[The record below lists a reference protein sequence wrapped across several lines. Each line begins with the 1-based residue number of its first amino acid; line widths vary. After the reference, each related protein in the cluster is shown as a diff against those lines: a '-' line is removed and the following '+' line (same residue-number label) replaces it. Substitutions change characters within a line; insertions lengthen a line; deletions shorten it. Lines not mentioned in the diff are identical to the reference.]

1 MTKSE
6 IDTGLKGSH
15 IGATLVNEFMR
26 IKNKNLRLY
35 RDALKSLYGEGIY
48 ELSPEYAHFQ
58 VPYEYWMTRSERE
71 RLALVSRFFTE
82 IGISNT
88 VKPANS
94 EEDRPMQVNVASKV
108 TAN

>member
-58 VPYEYWMTRSERE
+58 VLYE
-71 RLALVSRFFTE
+71 
-82 IGISNT
+82 
-88 VKPANS
+88 
-94 EEDRPMQVNVASKV
+94 
-108 TAN
+108 